1 MKIKLEYIW
10 LDGYTPEP
18 NLRSKTKIIE
28 WDALKNPMMQT
39 KREMAINGRVI
50 PCPEELPKWSF
61 DGSSTK
67 QAEGNSSDCILNP
80 VRVILDPARLDAFLV
95 MCEVLNADHTPHH
108 TNTRHTLEDDTQYW
122 FGFEQEYVFMRE
134 GRPLGFPKD
143 GYPQPQGPY
152 YCAIGNNNVDGRDM
166 AEEHLQICLEAGLNV
181 TGINAEVMLGQW
193 EYQLLGSGPQRS
205 SDDVWLSRYLLIRI
219 AERYGI
225 KVDFHPKPI
234 KGDWNGSGCHI
245 NFSSDL
251 MREVGGKE
259 LIDSICETFKER
271 HEIHIEAYGSSND
284 ERLTGLHETASIKE
298 FSYGVADRGASIR
311 IPVELAEKGVGYL
324 EDRRPSSNVD
334 PYKATHVICESLKMS
349 EKKHETVTV

>member
-10 LDGYTPEP
+10 LDGNTPEP
-18 NLRSKTKIIE
+18 NLRSKTKILE
-28 WDALKNPMMQT
+28 WDAMKNPALQT
-39 KREMAINGRVI
+39 RREIASNGRII
-50 PCPEELPKWSF
+50 PFVEELPDWSF

-67 QAEGNSSDCILNP
+67 QAEGNKSDCILKP
-80 VRVILDPARLDAFLV
+80 VRVILDPARVDAFLV
-95 MCEVLNADHTPHH
+95 MCEVFNPDSTPHK
-108 TNTRHTLEDDTQYW
+108 TNERHKLEEDEQYW

-134 GRPLGFPKD
+134 GLPLGFPKD
-143 GYPQPQGPY
+143 GYPKPQGTY
-152 YCAIGNNNVDGRDM
+152 YCGIGNNNVDGRDM
-166 AEEHLQICLEAGLNV
+166 AEEHLQICLEAGLNI

-193 EYQLLGSGPQRS
+193 EYQLLSVGPKRS

-225 KVDFHPKPI
+225 KIELHPKPV

-259 LIDSICETFKER
+259 LIESICDTFKER
-271 HEIHIEAYGSSND
+271 HQTHMKVYGSYNE
-284 ERLTGLHETASIKE
+284 ERLTGLHETASIDK

-311 IPVELAEKGVGYL
+311 IPVELSEKGMRYL

-334 PYKATHVICESLKMS
+334 PYKATYVICESLKMS
-349 EKKHETVTV
+349 EKNHQTVTV